1 MQNYLSGLFISMIL
15 HMGLILSFTN
25 FFKIQDLY
33 SLNKVDP
40 MPAYLI
46 LENPEAELKKI
57 DFSEV
62 KDFVNERIEV
72 KSPIIETTD
81 ARAELEAV
89 KVDKDTLINEI
100 LKREFKSSLEEIS
113 YYSNL
118 IRDQV
123 MMNWKQP
130 SSAIKGMSA
139 ELVIT
144 LVPTGEIIQIELV
157 RSSGNL
163 AFDNSSINAVQKV
176 SKFDGLTMGNRLF
189 NSHFIKFTLVF
200 NPEN

>member
-1 MQNYLSGLFISMIL
+1 MQNYFSGLFISMIL

-189 NSHFIKFTLVF
+189 NSHFRKFTLVF

>member
-139 ELVIT
+139 ELVLSLIH
-144 LVPTGEIIQIELV
+144 I
-157 RSSGNL
+157 
-163 AFDNSSINAVQKV
+163 
-176 SKFDGLTMGNRLF
+176 
-189 NSHFIKFTLVF
+189 
-200 NPEN
+200 